1 MILCLWHLVTHSPS
15 RIAAGTTLCK
25 TIKEAN
31 TQERCLAWWLPSKL
45 NTQRTAIPCALCKSS
60 PHYKKTIFPLSHT
73 LNIMK
78 NEMVYTYVTLAVFMA
93 HKDSERFFPIIHFRQ
108 ESIKF
113 SLPQQWC
120 VVMTLISCVWNQ
132 KLAGGTTIQ
141 NSNYSR
147 RALWTAQLIF
157 KMSIPGSCQTFL
169 WWKQGLKTQ
178 FGGFRIIKKIDY
190 YPKKGR
196 KKKLRN

>member
-1 MILCLWHLVTHSPS
+1 MFVAPSDSLTLQDRCWHNTVQNNKGSKYTGTLPCLV
-15 RIAAGTTLCK
+15 AAQQVKHTK
-25 TIKEAN
+25 N
-31 TQERCLAWWLPSKL
+31 S
-45 NTQRTAIPCALCKSS
+45 NSVCKSS

-78 NEMVYTYVTLAVFMA
+78 NEMVYTYVSLAVFMA
-93 HKDSERFFPIIHFRQ
+93 HKDSERFFPIIRFRQ

-113 SLPQQWC
+113 SLPQQWR

-157 KMSIPGSCQTFL
+157 KMSIPGSCQAFL

-178 FGGFRIIKKIDY
+178 FGGFRIIKKNRLL
-190 YPKKGR
+190 PLER
-196 KKKLRN
+196 